1 LINYCS
7 DSEYGA
13 IIGLCGTA
21 ALHCSRVR
29 RFLLIMEGPSIE
41 EIMASEAA
49 RSRRLY
55 PKRPPPPSPA
65 QEPVPQQEPKPQT
78 ILKLASWTLSGRM
91 DCRSDISKLA
101 HIHEAFP
108 LLVQKVEG
116 SEGTRGCPALMW
128 QRMDSQT
135 FETFEALDDD
145 HVAANKDDDDDAT
158 GSFVLKGISPV
169 LNVAL

>member
-1 LINYCS
+1 
-7 DSEYGA
+7 
-13 IIGLCGTA
+13 
-21 ALHCSRVR
+21 
-29 RFLLIMEGPSIE
+29 
-41 EIMASEAA
+41 
-49 RSRRLY
+49 
-55 PKRPPPPSPA
+55 
-65 QEPVPQQEPKPQT
+65 
-78 ILKLASWTLSGRM
+78 M

-145 HVAANKDDDDDAT
+145 HVAPDKAEPHEDAT

>member
-1 LINYCS
+1 
-7 DSEYGA
+7 
-13 IIGLCGTA
+13 
-21 ALHCSRVR
+21 
-29 RFLLIMEGPSIE
+29 LIMAGPSLE
-41 EIMASEAA
+41 EIMASEAD

-55 PKRPPPPSPA
+55 AKRPPPA
-65 QEPVPQQEPKPQT
+65 QEPVPQEEPKT

-91 DCRSDISKLA
+91 DCGSDISKLA
-101 HIHEAFP
+101 HIHEALP

-135 FETFEALDDD
+135 FETFEALDDV
-145 HVAANKDDDDDAT
+145 HVAPDKAEPHEDAT